1 MDTSPEPIPTPES
14 APSTE
19 SASAVTRIAE
29 LEAEV
34 ARLRDAALRAQADQQ
49 NQGRR
54 HQRDLADLRKFA
66 ASPVLEDI
74 LPALDSLRIGLE
86 SASQQA
92 TASAVAAG
100 FTLAVQ
106 QLRSALGGHGL
117 VEIDALGKPFDPSQ
131 HEALSQEASAAVP
144 EGNVVRVLR
153 SGWMLNDRLLRP
165 AGVTVSTGPAA

>member
-1 MDTSPEPIPTPES
+1 MDIPPES
-14 APSTE
+14 TPQAEPAPAGE
-19 SASAVTRIAE
+19 AVHAARIAE
-29 LEAEV
+29 LEAEI
-34 ARLRDAALRAQADQQ
+34 ARLRDTLLRTQADQQ

-92 TASAVAAG
+92 TAAAVASG
-100 FTLAVQ
+100 FALAVQ
-106 QLRSALGGHGL
+106 QLRSALGNHGL
-117 VEIDALGKPFDPSQ
+117 VEIDALGKAFDPAR
-131 HEALSQEASAAVP
+131 HEALSQEASATVP
-144 EGNVVRVLR
+144 EGYVVRVLR

>member
-1 MDTSPEPIPTPES
+1 MDTPSDPTPQADPAAAAES
-14 APSTE
+14 AQ
-19 SASAVTRIAE
+19 AARIVE
-29 LEAEV
+29 LEAEL
-34 ARLRDAALRAQADQQ
+34 ARLRDAVLRAQADQQ

-92 TASAVAAG
+92 TAAAVASG
-100 FTLAVQ
+100 FALAVQ
-106 QLRSALGGHGL
+106 QLRSALGNHGL
-117 VEIDALGKPFDPSQ
+117 VEIEALGKTFDPAR
-131 HEALSQEASAAVP
+131 HEALSQEASATIP

-165 AGVTVSTGPAA
+165 AGVTVSTGSAA